1 MKELIGEVE
10 NLVFISD
17 RHPSIKKS
25 VSTVFPNATYGVCTY
40 HLKQNL
46 RTHFKDVDV
55 GGIFEAASKA
65 YRLTHFTYY
74 MNEIYKV
81 SEAVGKY
88 LEEAGID
95 KWARSHF
102 DGRRYSIM
110 NTNIAECMNEIL
122 KSDRL
127 LLIHKLMDEI
137 IDKLREW
144 FCKRRE
150 EAAAINSRLT
160 K

>member
-1 MKELIGEVE
+1 MGKFK

-17 RHPSIKKS
+17 RHPSIKKF

-46 RTHFKDVDV
+46 KAHFKDINV
-55 GGIFEAASKA
+55 GGIFETGSKA
-65 YRLTHFTYY
+65 YQLTHFTFY

-88 LEEAGID
+88 LEEARID

-102 DGRRYSIM
+102 DGRHYSIM
-110 NTNIAECMNEIL
+110 NTNIAEWINGIL

-127 LLIHKLMDEI
+127 LCIHKLMDEI

-144 FCKRRE
+144 FCKCRE
-150 EAAAINSRLT
+150 EAATTNS
-160 K
+160 

>member
-1 MKELIGEVE
+1 
-10 NLVFISD
+10 
-17 RHPSIKKS
+17 
-25 VSTVFPNATYGVCTY
+25 
-40 HLKQNL
+40 
-46 RTHFKDVDV
+46 
-55 GGIFEAASKA
+55 
-65 YRLTHFTYY
+65 

-88 LEEAGID
+88 LEESGID

-127 LLIHKLMDEI
+127 LPIHKLMDEI
-137 IDKLREW
+137 IDQLREW

-150 EAAAINSRLT
+150 EAAATNSRLT